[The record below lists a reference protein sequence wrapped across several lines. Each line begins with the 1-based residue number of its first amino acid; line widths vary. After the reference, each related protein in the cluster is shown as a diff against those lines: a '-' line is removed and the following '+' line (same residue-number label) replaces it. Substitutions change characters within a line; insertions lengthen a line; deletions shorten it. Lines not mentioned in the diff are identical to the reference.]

1 MPSSMLILDS
11 ERVVWRL
18 VCGAEGSQERKP
30 LEPMSWKP
38 QRPSKTRHLGR
49 QLKTKQ
55 DLAGQTLAM
64 VVGPRKP
71 VRLGC
76 NLEI

>member
-1 MPSSMLILDS
+1 MPSSVLISDA
-11 ERVVWRL
+11 ERMVWRL
-18 VCGAEGSQERKP
+18 VCGAERSQERKP

-38 QRPSKTRHLGR
+38 QKLQKPRHLGR

-55 DLAGQTLAM
+55 DLAGKTLVI

-71 VRLGC
+71 VGL
-76 NLEI
+76 